1 MEQGLPEGETVVAG
15 EQHLRVLDLGDVAVL
30 RWLAR
35 GWEVPPGW
43 LVVFSD
49 EWAERRPQCEG
60 FLRARAGLFE
70 RRLGARACTVRT
82 VPRAL
87 AEELLERCHVYGASP
102 LSLEWFGLLHGEE
115 LLGVLTLGRH
125 PRQGQGGTVVLD
137 RMCFTPG
144 VQVVGGAARL
154 FAHGCAWARAHG
166 FDRMVS
172 FSDSRLSPGTVYER
186 MGFVRAEGGRP
197 DYFYVRDGRRISK
210 QSQRKR
216 ATGCPAGMTER
227 EWATQRGL
235 VRCYDAG
242 KVRWEYDLRGGVPVT
257 AEQVNSAQAARQ
269 QDRGVFHGP
278 HLRGYFPS
286 QKAPEPVYFGSSYE
300 LRCMFELEA
309 DPTVRTFGRGAM
321 FQTPRGRW
329 RSPDLEVE
337 RMGGPRELW
346 EVKPSSRVGMPRE
359 RVQIADSAV
368 HAAERGMLF
377 RVWTE
382 RDSALGS
389 DSRIA
394 AWARTYLAEH
404 AGDLSAA
411 VRHQATRR
419 AIRDRHYKKEQA
431 ASVTVSCAYCGRD
444 HVVLPRTYARNIAR
458 HGGAYVCE
466 ALAGHIGGS
475 KPKDALK
482 KVNPYAAEGRKECS
496 MCKAVLPV
504 AEFQRRAKSWDGLS
518 AACKPCLRVYDAA
531 RYQARK
537 AHTSLC

>member
-1 MEQGLPEGETVVAG
+1 MTVG
-15 EQHLRVLDLGDVAVL
+15 DQRLRVLDLGDAVVL

-35 GWEVPPGW
+35 GWEVPSGW

-49 EWAERRPQCEG
+49 EWAERHAQCLG
-60 FLRARAGLFE
+60 FLRARAGLFD
-70 RRLGARACTVRT
+70 RRVGARACTIRA
-82 VPRAL
+82 VPKAV
-87 AEELLERCHVYGASP
+87 ADEMLERCHVYGAGP
-102 LSLEWFGLLHGEE
+102 LSLARFGIFHAEE
-115 LLGVLTLGRH
+115 LVGVLTLGRH

-137 RMCFTPG
+137 RLCFAPG

-154 FAHGCAWARAHG
+154 FASGCAWARAHG
-166 FDRMVS
+166 YARMVS
-172 FSDSRLSPGTVYER
+172 FSDSRLTPGTVYER
-186 MGFVRAEGGRP
+186 LGFTRARGDRP
-197 DYFYVRDGRRISK
+197 DYFYVREGRRVSK

-216 ATGCPAGMTER
+216 ASGCPAGLTER
-227 EWATQRGL
+227 AWAEQRGL

-242 KVRWEYDLRGGVPVT
+242 KVRWEYALVEGEPT
-257 AEQVNSAQAARQ
+257 AAQVNSAQAARRQ
-269 QDRGVFHGP
+269 EQGVFHGP

-286 QKAPEPVYFGSSYE
+286 QKTSEPVYFGSSYE

-309 DPTVRTFGRGAM
+309 DPTVRTFRRGAM
-321 FQTPRGRW
+321 FQTPKGRW

-337 RMGGPRELW
+337 RVGGPRELW
-346 EVKPSSRVGMPRE
+346 EVKPSAMVERPRE

-368 HAAERGMLF
+368 YAATQGMLF

-382 RDSALGS
+382 RDSALGT
-389 DSRIA
+389 DARIA
-394 AWARTYLAEH
+394 AWARTYMAEY
-404 AGDLSAA
+404 AGDLSIA

-419 AIRDRHYKKEQA
+419 AIRERHYAKEQA
-431 ASVTVSCAYCGRD
+431 AAVTVACTYCRKD
-444 HVVLPRTYARNIAR
+444 HVVLPRTYARNVAR

-466 ALAGHIGGS
+466 AMAGHIGGS

-482 KVNPYAAEGRKECS
+482 KVNPHAAEGCKECS
-496 MCKAVLPV
+496 MCHRVLPV

-537 AHTSLC
+537 ARC